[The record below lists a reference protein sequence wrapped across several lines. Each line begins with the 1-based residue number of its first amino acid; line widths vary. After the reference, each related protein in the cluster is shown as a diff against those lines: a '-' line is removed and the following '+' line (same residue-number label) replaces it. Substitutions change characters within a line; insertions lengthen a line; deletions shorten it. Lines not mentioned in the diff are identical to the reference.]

1 MGQAPPL
8 GPPVP
13 LALHYSVC
21 RFGSG
26 VTSPPTSNLKLLGFR
41 FTSHR
46 LAIIVGYHPGNV
58 ASYITNMKCVTAFTL
73 ILWSAVTGF
82 SQAANPFGF
91 ATGQS
96 ARLVIGQPEFDAE
109 SDSASKTIV
118 GAVSGLAY
126 ANGMLFV
133 ADSNMVGAAPVN
145 NRVLVFPTAQFPAPN
160 AALEYNTLCPVCT
173 GSATLV
179 LGQPDFTST
188 LPAPCVPP
196 PPNVTVT
203 TTPTTPTCL
212 ATSPQTPIATGM
224 RQPTALASDGTH
236 LAVAD
241 TLNNRVL
248 IWNTIPTA
256 INQPPDVVVGQTDF
270 TSNSFPGDTPTATSL
285 RGPQGV
291 WIQNGMLF
299 IADTMNDRVLIYNS
313 IPTANGAAADLVLG
327 QPNMT
332 TWVQVNIANQTTSA
346 AANNMLTPV
355 SVTSDGKRVF
365 VADLGYNRVLI
376 WNSIPTTNQQPADVE
391 IGQPDMT
398 TGISDDAFSQP
409 TNYTGTLPAPETA
422 VLCTVSNGV
431 DSNNNPTYPP
441 LCEYTLSFPRFAISD
456 GTNLYVAD
464 GGNDRVLIYQPIPTS
479 NAAGAQLVL
488 GQTDFITDAPTDG
501 ADTMN
506 APLSLAFDGSDLYV
520 ADTYNQRILVYTMAE
535 QDLPYNAV
543 VNTASVIIY
552 AIDPITI
559 GGTIKA
565 GNTIELTIGVST
577 TTTTESYTY
586 TIQNG
591 DTFTSIID
599 GLVALVN
606 AGSGDPNVI
615 ATPDTQGDR
624 IVLTARTAGPN
635 GNQVTVQTSVTGTI
649 TAAAQG
655 ATLTGGASAAS
666 VAPGTLVSFFGT
678 KLSDHTAVAS
688 LNEQLPLTLGGVEV
702 YFNGVQSPL
711 LYVSP
716 TQINAQLPF
725 NFGFSNTGTAN
736 AWVRIQRNDGTIV
749 ATDTVAILVVP
760 ANPGIF
766 AAAGN
771 DPRPASPAIHSS
783 NYATGV
789 ISVDGTIKAGDVG
802 SICIGSSAVLTATTT
817 APTGCTGQLYSYTV
831 EGGDSL
837 ASIRNALISLLAAD
851 PQVTATPSS
860 EFTRILLQAKLPGA
874 AGNTIPFVVSV
885 NTGANLLLTAI
896 GPAPPSPGSGALLC
910 CASAAGALITRNNP
924 ALAGE
929 TIVVYATGLG
939 LPSLSPEVD
948 KYIQSGQ
955 PYQGP
960 PTFPQSFV
968 SAQIN
973 NTTANVLRAEMAPG
987 MIGVYQV
994 YLQLS
999 SSLTTDPQAELYI
1012 AQNDFRSNV
1021 VTLPVFNSPVLS
1033 SVACDPSTVTS
1044 GDATTCSVQL
1054 TVAAPTGTTTV
1065 NLTSSDDTNFPVPS
1079 SVVIPA
1085 GSTSISFT
1093 VQTVAISITETV
1105 TVTATYGT
1113 LTSTATITLNPS

>member
-1 MGQAPPL
+1 
-8 GPPVP
+8 
-13 LALHYSVC
+13 
-21 RFGSG
+21 
-26 VTSPPTSNLKLLGFR
+26 
-41 FTSHR
+41 
-46 LAIIVGYHPGNV
+46 
-58 ASYITNMKCVTAFTL
+58 MKCVTALTL
-73 ILWSAVTGF
+73 IVLTAVTGF
-82 SQAANPFGF
+82 SQTATPTFGF

-109 SDSASKTIV
+109 SDTASQTIV

-126 ANGMLFV
+126 ANGTLFV

-145 NRVLVFPTAQFPAPN
+145 NRVLLFQAAQLPAPN
-160 AALEYNTLCPVCT
+160 AALAYNTLCPVCV
-173 GSATLV
+173 GSANVV

-196 PPNVTVT
+196 PANVTVT

-212 ATSPQTPIATGM
+212 ATSPQTPTATGM
-224 RQPTALASDGTH
+224 RQPTAVASDGTH

-248 IWNTIPTA
+248 IWNTIPATNA
-256 INQPPDVVVGQTDF
+256 QPPDVVVGQTNF
-270 TSNSFPGDTPTATSL
+270 TSNSFPGDTPSASSL

-299 IADTMNDRVLIYNS
+299 IADTMNDRILIYNS
-313 IPTANGAAADLVLG
+313 IPTANGASADIVLG

-332 TWVQVNIANQTTSA
+332 TWVQINIADQTTSA

-355 SVTSDGKRVF
+355 SVTSDGTHLF
-365 VADLGYNRVLI
+365 VADLGFNRVLI
-376 WNSIPTTNQQPADVE
+376 WNSIPSTNQQPADVE
-391 IGQPDMT
+391 IGQPNMT
-398 TGISDDAFSQP
+398 TGIADDAFSTP
-409 TNYTGTLPAPETA
+409 SNYTGTLPAPETA

-431 DSNNNPTYPP
+431 DSNNNPTYPS
-441 LCEYTLSFPRFAISD
+441 LCEYTLSFPRFALSD
-456 GTNLYVAD
+456 GKNLYVAD
-464 GGNDRVLIYQPIPTS
+464 GGNDRVLIYQPIPTAS
-479 NAAGAQLVL
+479 AAGAQIVL

-501 ADTMN
+501 ADTMD
-506 APLSLAFDGSDLYV
+506 APLSLAWDPVNQNLYV

-535 QDLPYNAV
+535 QDLLYNAV

-552 AIDPITI
+552 AIDPVTI

-565 GNTIELTIGVST
+565 GNTVELTIGIST

-591 DTFTSIID
+591 DTFASIID

-606 AGSGDPNVI
+606 AGTGDPNVI
-615 ATPDTQGDR
+615 ATPDTQGDKV
-624 IVLTARTAGPN
+624 VLTARTAGAN
-635 GNQVTVQTSVTGTI
+635 GNNVTVTTAVTGTI
-649 TAAAQG
+649 TASAAG
-655 ATLTGGASAAS
+655 PNLSGGASAAS

-678 KLSDHTAVAS
+678 HLSDQTASAP
-688 LNEQLPLTLGGVEV
+688 LNAQLPLTLGGVQV

-716 TQINAQLPF
+716 TQINAQIPF
-725 NFGFSNTGTAN
+725 NFGFSSTGTAN
-736 AWVRIQRNDGTIV
+736 AWVRIQHADGTV
-749 ATDTVAILVVP
+749 TATDTVAVSVVP

-766 AAAGN
+766 AASGT
-771 DPRPASPAIHSS
+771 DPRMASPAIHASS
-783 NYATGV
+783 YATGV
-789 ISVDGTIKAGDVG
+789 ISVDGTIKVGDVG
-802 SICIGSSAVLTATTT
+802 SICIGSSAALTAQTN
-817 APTGCTGQLYSYTV
+817 APPTGCTGQLYSYTV
-831 EGGDSL
+831 QGGDSL
-837 ASIRNALISLLAAD
+837 ASIQDAFIALLAAD
-851 PQVTATPSS
+851 PQVTATASS
-860 EFTRILLQAKLPGA
+860 EFTRILLQAKVVGA
-874 AGNTIPFVVSV
+874 AGNGTPFQVSV
-885 NTGANLLLTAI
+885 STGSNLLLTAI
-896 GPAPPSPGSGALLC
+896 GPAPPSPGTGAMLC
-910 CASAAGALITRNNP
+910 CASTAGASLTKNNP

-939 LPSLSPEVD
+939 LPSLSPLVAR
-948 KYIQSGQ
+948 YLLSGQ
-955 PYQGP
+955 PYEGP

-999 SSLTTDPQAELYI
+999 SSLTTDPLAELYI

-1021 VTLPVFNSPVLS
+1021 VTLPVFATPVLS
-1033 SVACDPSTVTS
+1033 SVTCNPSTVTS
-1044 GDATTCSVQL
+1044 GDDTACTVEL
-1054 TVAAPTGTTTV
+1054 TVAAPTGQTTV

-1085 GSTSISFT
+1085 GSTYISFT
-1093 VQTVAISITETV
+1093 VTTLAISFTETV

>member
-1 MGQAPPL
+1 L
-8 GPPVP
+8 
-13 LALHYSVC
+13 
-21 RFGSG
+21 
-26 VTSPPTSNLKLLGFR
+26 T
-41 FTSHR
+41 
-46 LAIIVGYHPGNV
+46 
-58 ASYITNMKCVTAFTL
+58 
-73 ILWSAVTGF
+73 AVTGF
-82 SQAANPFGF
+82 SQTATPTFGF

-109 SDSASKTIV
+109 SDTASQTIV

-126 ANGMLFV
+126 ANGTLFV

-145 NRVLVFPTAQFPAPN
+145 NRVLLFQAAQLPAPN
-160 AALEYNTLCPVCT
+160 AALAYNTLCPVCV
-173 GSATLV
+173 GSANVV

-196 PPNVTVT
+196 PANVTVT

-212 ATSPQTPIATGM
+212 ATSPQTPTATGM
-224 RQPTALASDGTH
+224 RQPTAVASDGTH

-248 IWNTIPTA
+248 IWNTIPATNA
-256 INQPPDVVVGQTDF
+256 QPPDVVVGQTNF
-270 TSNSFPGDTPTATSL
+270 TSNSFPGDTPSASSL

-299 IADTMNDRVLIYNS
+299 IADTMNDRILIYNS
-313 IPTANGAAADLVLG
+313 IPTANGAAADIVLG

-332 TWVQVNIANQTTSA
+332 TWVQINIADQTTSA

-355 SVTSDGKRVF
+355 SVTSDGTHLF
-365 VADLGYNRVLI
+365 VADLGFNRVLI
-376 WNSIPTTNQQPADVE
+376 WNSIPSTNQQPADVE
-391 IGQPDMT
+391 IGQPNMT
-398 TGISDDAFSQP
+398 TGIADDAFSTP
-409 TNYTGTLPAPETA
+409 SNYTGTLPAPETA

-431 DSNNNPTYPP
+431 DSNNNPTYPS
-441 LCEYTLSFPRFAISD
+441 LCEYTLSFPRFALSD
-456 GTNLYVAD
+456 GKNLYVAD
-464 GGNDRVLIYQPIPTS
+464 GGNDRVLIYQPIPTAS
-479 NAAGAQLVL
+479 AAGAQIVL

-501 ADTMN
+501 ADTMD
-506 APLSLAFDGSDLYV
+506 APLSLAWDPVNQNLFV
-520 ADTYNQRILVYTMAE
+520 ADTYNQRVLVYTMAE
-535 QDLPYNAV
+535 QDLLYNAV

-552 AIDPITI
+552 AIDPVTI

-565 GNTIELTIGVST
+565 GNTVELTIGIST

-591 DTFTSIID
+591 DTFASIID

-606 AGSGDPNVI
+606 AGTGDPNVI
-615 ATPDTQGDR
+615 ATPDTQGDKV
-624 IVLTARTAGPN
+624 VLTARTAGAN
-635 GNQVTVQTSVTGTI
+635 GNNVTVTTAVTGTI
-649 TAAAQG
+649 TASAAG
-655 ATLTGGASAAS
+655 PNLSGGASAAS

-678 KLSDHTAVAS
+678 HLSDQTASAP
-688 LNEQLPLTLGGVEV
+688 LNAQLPLTLGGVEV

-716 TQINAQLPF
+716 TQINAQIPF
-725 NFGFSNTGTAN
+725 NFGFSSTGTAN
-736 AWVRIQRNDGTIV
+736 AWVRIQHADGTV
-749 ATDTVAILVVP
+749 TATDTVAVSVVP

-766 AAAGN
+766 AASGT
-771 DPRPASPAIHSS
+771 DPRMASPAIHAS

-789 ISVDGTIKAGDVG
+789 ISVDGTIKVGDVG
-802 SICIGSSAVLTATTT
+802 SICIGSSAALTAQTN
-817 APTGCTGQLYSYTV
+817 APPTGCTGQLYSYTV
-831 EGGDSL
+831 QGGDSL
-837 ASIRNALISLLAAD
+837 ASIQDAFIALLAAD
-851 PQVTATPSS
+851 PQVTATASS
-860 EFTRILLQAKLPGA
+860 EFTRILLQAKVVGA
-874 AGNTIPFVVSV
+874 AGNGTPFQVSV
-885 NTGANLLLTAI
+885 STGSNLLLTAI
-896 GPAPPSPGSGALLC
+896 GPAPPSPGTGAMLC
-910 CASAAGALITRNNP
+910 CASTAGASLTKNNP

-939 LPSLSPEVD
+939 LPSLSPLVAR
-948 KYIQSGQ
+948 YLLSGQ
-955 PYQGP
+955 PYEGP

-999 SSLTTDPQAELYI
+999 SSLTTDPLAELYI

-1021 VTLPVFNSPVLS
+1021 VTLPVFATPVLS
-1033 SVACDPSTVTS
+1033 SVTCNPSTVTS
-1044 GDATTCSVQL
+1044 GDDTACTVEL
-1054 TVAAPTGTTTV
+1054 TVAAPTGQTTV

-1085 GSTSISFT
+1085 GSTYISFT
-1093 VQTVAISITETV
+1093 VTTLAISFTETV